1 MKTNQFFTRI
11 NFVFKQSRRVIEDK
25 TIFYSDDTTTLLERG
40 YVVVVNA
47 LLTFNLGGGWQG

>member
-1 MKTNQFFTRI
+1 MTQ
-11 NFVFKQSRRVIEDK
+11 
-25 TIFYSDDTTTLLERG
+25 TTLLERG